1 MPSMPPSSA
10 PTRGSDRKAK
20 RSASSREPRREE
32 RSWSYATAST
42 RPKNCA
48 ARPYPRPDLG
58 NTQDVALRAWLKDQG
73 LDTDLEG
80 GGDVSIIPQE
90 NAQILETF
98 RSGEI
103 DGAWVPEP
111 WVT

>member
-1 MPSMPPSSA
+1 
-10 PTRGSDRKAK
+10 
-20 RSASSREPRREE
+20 
-32 RSWSYATAST
+32 
-42 RPKNCA
+42 
-48 ARPYPRPDLG
+48 
-58 NTQDVALRAWLKDQG
+58 LKDQG